1 MLSKT
6 VLITGSTGMVG
17 RNASEMLIGKGFNIL
32 TPTRKELDLIDSTEV
47 MRYFKLNQIDV
58 VIHAAGL
65 VGGIQANIEKPYSF
79 LSINAQIALNV
90 INASIETGI
99 ERLINLGSSCMY
111 PKNCQNELTEDL
123 ILTGPLEP
131 TNEGYAMAKIMA
143 SKLCDYAQ
151 SEFGLSY
158 KTLIPCN
165 LYGKYDNFHP
175 IRSHMIP
182 AVIRKIH
189 EASRTNESVEIWGTG
204 EARREFMFVEDLI
217 DFILWSLDNYD
228 QLPNLINVGLGYD
241 YSIKEYY
248 HSIAD
253 VIGFN
258 GEFTHDLKKPE
269 GMKRKLC
276 SIQKQNQLGWKPK
289 NSLKDGLEKTYQYY
303 LNYHAV

>member
-1 MLSKT
+1 MNKT

-17 RNASEMLIGKGFNIL
+17 RNATDKLLEIGFDVL
-32 TPTRKELDLIDSTEV
+32 TPTRNELDLIDSREV
-47 MRYFKLNQIDV
+47 SNYFKSNKIDI

-79 LSINAQIALNV
+79 LSVNAQIALNV

-111 PKNCQNELTEDL
+111 PKDCQDVLTEDL
-123 ILTGPLEP
+123 ILTGPLEQ
-131 TNEGYAMAKIMA
+131 TNEGYAIAKIMA

-175 IRSHMIP
+175 LKSHMIP
-182 AVIRKIH
+182 AVIRKVH
-189 EASRTNESVEIWGTG
+189 EASIINSSVEIWGTG

-217 DFILWSLDNYD
+217 DFILWSIDNYD
-228 QLPNLINVGLGYD
+228 QLPSMINVGLGHD
-241 YSIKEYY
+241 FSIKEYY
-248 HSIAD
+248 QSIAE
-253 VIGFN
+253 VIGYK
-258 GEFTHDLKKPE
+258 GDFTYDLSKPE

-276 SIQKQNQLGWKPK
+276 SIQKQSQLGWEPK
-289 NSLKDGLEKTYQYY
+289 YSLKEGLEKTYQFY
-303 LNYHAV
+303 LKNHAL

>member
-1 MLSKT
+1 
-6 VLITGSTGMVG
+6 MVG
-17 RNASEMLIGKGFNIL
+17 RNAAEKLIERGFNIL
-32 TPTRKELDLIDSTEV
+32 TPTRNELDLVDAV
-47 MRYFKLNQIDV
+47 QVKLYLKSNQVDIV
-58 VIHAAGL
+58 LHAAGL

-90 INASIETGI
+90 INASIECGI

-111 PKNCQNELTEDL
+111 PKDCLDELTEDL

-131 TNEGYAMAKIMA
+131 TNEGYAIAKIMA

-165 LYGKYDNFHP
+165 LYGKYDNFDP
-175 IRSHMIP
+175 TRSHMIP
-182 AVIRKIH
+182 AVIRKVH
-189 EASRTNESVEIWGTG
+189 EALSTNDSVEIWGTG

-217 DFILWSLDNYD
+217 DFIIWSLNNYD
-228 QLPNLINVGLGYD
+228 QLPSLMNVGLGHD

-248 HSIAD
+248 QSIAE
-253 VIGFN
+253 VIGFKAD
-258 GEFTHDLKKPE
+258 FTHDLTKPE

-276 SIQKQNQLGWKPK
+276 SIQKQSQLGWKPK
-289 NSLKDGLEKTYQYY
+289 HSLKQGLEKTYQYFIEHY
-303 LNYHAV
+303 AV

>member
-1 MLSKT
+1 MSRT

-17 RNASEMLIGKGFNIL
+17 RNAAEMLIEKEFKIL
-32 TPTRKELDLIDSTEV
+32 TPTRSELDLMNSEEV
-47 MRYFKLNQIDV
+47 MRYFKSNQIDIV
-58 VIHAAGL
+58 LHAAGL

-79 LSINAQIALNV
+79 LSVNSQIALNV

-111 PKNCQNELTEDL
+111 PKDCQDELTEDL
-123 ILTGPLEP
+123 ILTGSLEP
-131 TNEGYAMAKIMA
+131 TNEGYAIAKIMA

-175 IRSHMIP
+175 VKSHMIP
-182 AVIRKIH
+182 AVIRKVH
-189 EASRTNESVEIWGTG
+189 EAAKTNNPVEIWGTG

-217 DFILWSLDNYD
+217 DFITWSLDNYD
-228 QLPNLINVGLGYD
+228 QLPNLMNIGLGHD

-248 HSIAD
+248 QAIAE
-253 VIGFN
+253 VIGFT
-258 GEFTHDLKKPE
+258 GDFTYDLSKPE

-276 SIQKQNQLGWKPK
+276 SIQKQSQLGWKPK
-289 NSLKDGLEKTYQYY
+289 HSLKEGLEKTYQFY
-303 LNYHAV
+303 LKNHAV

>member
-1 MLSKT
+1 MSKT

-17 RNASEMLIGKGFNIL
+17 RNATDKLLEIGFDVL
-32 TPTRKELDLIDSTEV
+32 APTRKELDLIDSGEV
-47 MRYFKLNQIDV
+47 SRFFNSNKIDI

-79 LSINAQIALNV
+79 LSVNSQIALNV
-90 INASIETGI
+90 INASIENGI

-111 PKNCQNELTEDL
+111 PKDCQSELTEDL

-131 TNEGYAMAKIMA
+131 TNEGYAIAKIMA

-175 IRSHMIP
+175 VRSHMIP

-189 EASRTNESVEIWGTG
+189 EAKQTNSSVKIWGTG

-217 DFILWSLDNYD
+217 DFITWSLDNYD
-228 QLPNLINVGLGYD
+228 QLPNLINIGLGHD

-248 HSIAD
+248 QAIAE
-253 VIGFN
+253 VIRFT
-258 GEFTHDLKKPE
+258 GEFTYDLSKPE

-276 SIQKQNQLGWKPK
+276 SIQKQSQLGWNPK
-289 NSLKDGLEKTYQYY
+289 HSLKEGLEKTYQFY
-303 LNYHAV
+303 LKNHAI

>member
-1 MLSKT
+1 MSRT

-17 RNASEMLIGKGFNIL
+17 RNAAEMLIEKEFKIL
-32 TPTRKELDLIDSTEV
+32 TPTRSELDLMNSEEV
-47 MRYFKLNQIDV
+47 MRYFKSNQIDIV
-58 VIHAAGL
+58 LHAAGL

-79 LSINAQIALNV
+79 LSVNSQIALNV

-111 PKNCQNELTEDL
+111 PKDCQDELTEDL
-123 ILTGPLEP
+123 ILTGSLEP
-131 TNEGYAMAKIMA
+131 TNEGYAIAKIMA

-175 IRSHMIP
+175 VKSHMIP
-182 AVIRKIH
+182 AVIRKVH
-189 EASRTNESVEIWGTG
+189 EAAKTNNPVEIWGTG

-217 DFILWSLDNYD
+217 DFITWSLDNYD
-228 QLPNLINVGLGYD
+228 QLPNLMNIGLGHD

-248 HSIAD
+248 QAIVE
-253 VIGFN
+253 VIGFT
-258 GEFTHDLKKPE
+258 GDFTYDVSKPE

-276 SIQKQNQLGWKPK
+276 SIQKQSQLGWEPK
-289 NSLKDGLEKTYQYY
+289 HSLKEGLEKTYQFY
-303 LNYHAV
+303 LKNHAV

>member
-1 MLSKT
+1 MSRT

-17 RNASEMLIGKGFNIL
+17 RNAAEKLSESGFNVL
-32 TPTRKELDLIDSTEV
+32 TPTRSELDLIDSIEV
-47 MRYFKLNQIDV
+47 KRFFQANQIDIV
-58 VIHAAGL
+58 LHAAGL

-79 LSINAQIALNV
+79 LSINSQIALNV
-90 INASIETGI
+90 INASIECGI
-99 ERLINLGSSCMY
+99 ERFINLGSSCMY
-111 PKNCQNELTEDL
+111 PKDCQDELTEDL

-131 TNEGYAMAKIMA
+131 TNEGYAIAKIMA

-165 LYGKYDNFHP
+165 LYGKYDNFDP

-182 AVIRKIH
+182 AVIRKVH
-189 EASRTNESVEIWGTG
+189 EASQTNGSVEIWGTG

-217 DFILWSLDNYD
+217 DFIIWSLDNYH
-228 QLPNLINVGLGYD
+228 QLPRLINVGLGHD
-241 YSIKEYY
+241 YSIMEYY
-248 HSIAD
+248 QSIAL
-253 VIGFN
+253 VIGFK
-258 GEFTHDLKKPE
+258 GEFTHDLMKPE

-289 NSLKDGLEKTYQYY
+289 HSLKEGLEKTYQYY
-303 LNYHAV
+303 LTHYAL

>member
-1 MLSKT
+1 MSRT

-17 RNASEMLIGKGFNIL
+17 RNAAEMLIEKEFKIL
-32 TPTRKELDLIDSTEV
+32 TPTRSELDLMNSKEV
-47 MRYFKLNQIDV
+47 MRYFKSNQIDIV
-58 VIHAAGL
+58 LHAAGL

-79 LSINAQIALNV
+79 LSVNSQIALNV

-111 PKNCQNELTEDL
+111 PKDCQDELTEDL

-131 TNEGYAMAKIMA
+131 TNEGYAIAKIMA

-151 SEFGLSY
+151 SEFGLCY

-175 IRSHMIP
+175 VRSHMIP
-182 AVIRKIH
+182 AVIRKVH
-189 EASRTNESVEIWGTG
+189 EAAKTNNSVEIWGTG
-204 EARREFMFVEDLI
+204 DARREFMFVEDLI
-217 DFILWSLDNYD
+217 DFITWSLDNYD
-228 QLPNLINVGLGYD
+228 QLPNRINIGLGHD

-248 HSIAD
+248 QAIAE
-253 VIGFN
+253 VIGFT
-258 GEFTHDLKKPE
+258 GGFTHDLSKPE

-276 SIQKQNQLGWKPK
+276 SIQKQKQLGWKPK
-289 NSLKDGLEKTYQYY
+289 HSLTEGLEKTYQYY
-303 LNYHAV
+303 LKNHAV

>member
-1 MLSKT
+1 MSRT

-17 RNASEMLIGKGFNIL
+17 RNAAEMLIEKEFKIL
-32 TPTRKELDLIDSTEV
+32 SPTRSELDLMNSEEV
-47 MRYFKLNQIDV
+47 MRYFKSNQIDIV
-58 VIHAAGL
+58 LHAAGL

-79 LSINAQIALNV
+79 LSVNSQIALNV

-111 PKNCQNELTEDL
+111 PKDCQDELTEDL
-123 ILTGPLEP
+123 ILTGSLEP
-131 TNEGYAMAKIMA
+131 TNEGYAIAKIMA

-175 IRSHMIP
+175 VKSHMIP
-182 AVIRKIH
+182 AVIRKVH
-189 EASRTNESVEIWGTG
+189 EVAKTNNPVEIWGTG

-217 DFILWSLDNYD
+217 DFITWSLDNYD
-228 QLPNLINVGLGYD
+228 QLPNLMNIGLGHD

-248 HSIAD
+248 QAIAE
-253 VIGFN
+253 VIGFT
-258 GEFTHDLKKPE
+258 GDFTYDLSKPE

-289 NSLKDGLEKTYQYY
+289 HSLKEGLEKTYQFY
-303 LNYHAV
+303 LKNHAV

>member
-1 MLSKT
+1 MSRT

-17 RNASEMLIGKGFNIL
+17 RNAAEMLIEKEFKIL
-32 TPTRKELDLIDSTEV
+32 TPLRSELDLMNSEEV
-47 MRYFKLNQIDV
+47 IRYFKSNQIDIV
-58 VIHAAGL
+58 LHAAGL

-79 LSINAQIALNV
+79 LSVNSQIALNV

-111 PKNCQNELTEDL
+111 PKDCQDELTEDL
-123 ILTGPLEP
+123 ILTGSLEP
-131 TNEGYAMAKIMA
+131 TNEGYAIAKIMA

-175 IRSHMIP
+175 VKSHMIP
-182 AVIRKIH
+182 AVIRKVH
-189 EASRTNESVEIWGTG
+189 EAAKTNNPVEIWGTG
-204 EARREFMFVEDLI
+204 EARREFMFVDDLI
-217 DFILWSLDNYD
+217 DFITWSLDNYD
-228 QLPNLINVGLGYD
+228 QLPNLMNIGLGHD

-248 HSIAD
+248 QAIAA
-253 VIGFN
+253 VIGFT
-258 GEFTHDLKKPE
+258 GDFTYDLSKPE

-276 SIQKQNQLGWKPK
+276 SIQKQNQLGWEPK
-289 NSLKDGLEKTYQYY
+289 HSLKEGLEKTYQFY
-303 LNYHAV
+303 LKNHAV